1 MHIPKR
7 KKKHAHALLQTCTI
21 RNKCTHALHY
31 TSKQMCNIRMQSSM
45 QFLNNKPC
53 TFTPMQSS
61 ILFTISKL
69 STFPPLLYLHIKT
82 HFMQHSHAY
91 TKHQI
96 QLILLCFRQV
106 WKQVSCHSDKFMIL
120 QVIVGKLLISVS
132 FIVTFIVTISNII
145 LIFCRNWIY
154 FTKSFQ

>member
-1 MHIPKR
+1 
-7 KKKHAHALLQTCTI
+7 
-21 RNKCTHALHY
+21 
-31 TSKQMCNIRMQSSM
+31 MQSSIL
-45 QFLNNKPC
+45 FPNNKPC

-61 ILFTISKL
+61 ILFPNNKPCTFTISKL
-69 STFPPLLYLHIKT
+69 CTFPPLLYLHIKTRKLT

-96 QLILLCFRQV
+96 QLILLCFRQL
-106 WKQVSCHSDKFMIL
+106 WKQVSCHSYKFMFL
-120 QVIVGKLLISVS
+120 QVIVDKLLISVS

-154 FTKSFQ
+154 FTKSFQWMSSFLDGYFLIDCLFFNRIGCS